1 MEELW
6 LQKNKE
12 SSILT
17 EAYGKFRFKCP
28 MLRCPRFFQGF
39 ATPHQRDKH
48 LKSHNRTHKC
58 LEVTCDY
65 SELGFAS
72 QKELVEHTQI
82 CHVTQSE
89 DTTFPNVRP
98 KSSCRALEDAIDR
111 DDDMAVR
118 DICDPAFAET
128 VSETGFLLRAIKKRN
143 LKAAMAVIELLGTAS
158 EVNYRD
164 KRGRT
169 ALHEA
174 AVEVNC
180 ETLLQ
185 EMLKVTVDFHPKDIS
200 GETPLS
206 AALFA
211 GCFQAVRLL
220 LSTHDINL
228 KSSARLDKA
237 FQKGVLLAAA
247 AGEDDIIE
255 SILAVAVAHMPD
267 SKLWEWISAALN
279 IAGFHSHESTVALIL
294 KLNRAL
300 SIEEHYKGMLK
311 ENLPNGLEVMTKLLM
326 KHSRDP
332 KLEVNGKGK
341 KSIHNAL
348 ICAAERSDSVAVIS
362 LLSNGADIDYGSR
375 SLPTALAAASSNNQL
390 LMMRLL
396 LDKGAKVDAYGG
408 KWISPLGAASSEG
421 QVAAIRLLIDHG
433 ADPNDGIYPA
443 SHEGKTAV
451 IALLLG
457 KGARVNAH
465 GDLGDA
471 LNAACHNG
479 HKGTV
484 KELLLNRAGLYWRG
498 QIAYFEFGQA
508 WSRDQEEHISQIF
521 QNEKSTNGRKGL
533 YSALCVACSQG
544 RRNIVPLLMKQ
555 IESGDQTKGQCPGKY
570 NTALVKACQ
579 TGGNHRETVEL
590 LLRSGADP
598 NYQHERALRIAC
610 SLGYLGIA
618 QLLCIYGANING
630 QFKGVDTALIGA
642 VTSESTHIVNWL
654 LSTGADV
661 NAQSTSK
668 GYGTALIAACRKNN
682 KSMVLLLL
690 KHGADVNIRLP
701 NRWSDERS
709 ALSAASDIGNVD
721 IVRVLLENGA
731 DVNAE
736 SGETLAFACREQEY
750 LLGLEGR
757 ASQPLAE

>member
-12 SSILT
+12 SSVLT
-17 EAYGKFRFKCP
+17 EAYGKSPFKCP

-39 ATPHQRDKH
+39 ATQHQRDKH
-48 LKSHNRTHKC
+48 LKIHNRTHKC

-82 CHVTQSE
+82 CHVTPSK

-111 DDDMAVR
+111 DDDMAIR
-118 DICDPAFAET
+118 DICDSTFVET

-143 LKAAMAVIELLGTAS
+143 LKAAMAVLELLGTAS

-174 AVEVNC
+174 AAEVNC

-185 EMLKVTVDFHPKDIS
+185 KMLKIAVDFQPKDLD

-206 AALFA
+206 TALTA

-228 KSSARLDKA
+228 KSSNRVNQA
-237 FQKGVLLAAA
+237 FKKGVILAAA
-247 AGEDDIIE
+247 AGEDDIIQ
-255 SILAVAVAHMPD
+255 SILAVAVSHIPD
-267 SKLWEWISAALN
+267 SELWEWISTALN
-279 IAGFHSHESTVALIL
+279 TAGFHSHESTVALIL
-294 KLNRAL
+294 KINQAL
-300 SIEEHYKGMLK
+300 GIEKHYRGMLK
-311 ENLPNGLEVMTKLLM
+311 ENLLNGLEVMTKLLM
-326 KHSRDP
+326 KHSKDTI
-332 KLEVNGKGK
+332 LEVKGK
-341 KSIHNAL
+341 DKKSSHNAL
-348 ICAAERSDSVAVIS
+348 RSAAERGDSVAVIA
-362 LLSNGADIDYGSR
+362 LLENGADIDYGSR

-396 LDKGAKVDAYGG
+396 LDKGANVDAYGG
-408 KWISPLGAASSEG
+408 KWMSPLGAASSKG
-421 QVAAIRLLIDHG
+421 QVAAIRLLIDNG
-433 ADPNDGIYPA
+433 ADPDDGIYPA

-451 IALLLG
+451 IELLLG
-457 KGARVNAH
+457 KGARVNAQ

-471 LNAACHNG
+471 LNAACYNG
-479 HKGTV
+479 HKGTA
-484 KELLLNRAGLYWRG
+484 KLLLLNRAGIYARG
-498 QIAYFEFGQA
+498 EVADFEFGSA
-508 WSRDQEEHISQIF
+508 WSRDQEEYIDPMFRWDGNS
-521 QNEKSTNGRKGL
+521 NGRRGL
-533 YSALCVACSQG
+533 YSALCGACLKD
-544 RRNIVPLLMKQ
+544 RHNIVPILMKQ
-555 IESGDQTKGQCPGKY
+555 LESGAQTKGQCPGKY
-570 NTALVKACQ
+570 NTALYKACQ
-579 TGGNHRETVEL
+579 GGVDHLETVGL

-610 SLGYLGIA
+610 SLGYLRIA
-618 QLLCIYGANING
+618 QLLFNYGADVNG
-630 QFKGVDTALIGA
+630 QFEGEDTALIGA
-642 VTSESTHIVNWL
+642 VTSEKTYIVDWL
-654 LSTGADV
+654 LSKGADV

-668 GYGTALIAACRKNN
+668 GYGTALIAACRQNN
-682 KSMVLLLL
+682 KLIVQLLL
-690 KHGADVNIRLP
+690 KHGADVNVRLP

-721 IVRVLLENGA
+721 IVRVLLEHGA
-731 DVNAE
+731 DVNAA
-736 SGETLAFACREQEY
+736 SGEVPALEQRY
-750 LLGLEGR
+750 LLDLSNGK
-757 ASQPLAE
+757 